1 MEPATKKRL
10 SLVEYNRLEE
20 ENDTRYEY
28 HQGEVF
34 AMVGAATDVGDPKH
48 SAIAG
53 SVIYLLTGA
62 LLSKS
67 CTVFTSDA
75 KYYIEAID
83 RSLYPD
89 VSVVCGPPQR
99 SDKDTRAMT
108 NPILL
113 VEVLSGSNANYDR
126 GTKFHYYSNLPT
138 FREYV
143 LIEQDV
149 WKVETRYRTSADQS
163 WQMDWFEGENT
174 EIVLRSIDVQL
185 SMKDLY
191 RGAEAL

>member
-1 MEPATKKRL
+1 MEPALKERL

-34 AMVGAATDVGDPKH
+34 AMAGGDPKH
-48 SAIAG
+48 SAVAG
-53 SVIYLLTGA
+53 NMIYLLNGA
-62 LLSKS
+62 LLSKP

-89 VSVVCGPPQR
+89 VSVVCGSPQR
-99 SDKDTRAMT
+99 SEKDIRAMT

-113 VEVLSGSNANYDR
+113 IEVLSDSTANYDR
-126 GTKFHYYSNLPT
+126 GTKFHHYSNVST

-143 LIEQDV
+143 LIEQDI
-149 WKVETRYRTSADQS
+149 WKVETRYRDSAEQP
-163 WQMDWFEGENT
+163 WQMDWFEGEET
-174 EIVLRSIDVQL
+174 DVLLRSVNVTL
-185 SMKDLY
+185 AMKDLY
-191 RGAEAL
+191 RGTEEL